1 MPQHRN
7 ILSKFKL
14 NYALRI
20 NKQNTGTRLIHGIS
34 NSQSGMNANRDG
46 LSQSGAGL
54 DASSEGMMYETY
66 SDTGPVADNDD
77 VYRIRFKKR
86 GMTKVKRL
94 LVRIRR
100 AWRALWVFIG
110 ELRSEKFSTDEKVRM
125 VVTLHR
131 WNKEDLEDYRRQREE
146 ERLFRIHRE
155 QAKLVGRQII
165 EVLTNLK
172 FSHFITKDDRVFV
185 KGRIKYHMVDVS
197 PYAYTYH
204 ILRVPHGVKKTD
216 MAQDW
221 VATEI
226 ASTIGKKIRHELDLN
241 GLRYTVEVG
250 STLSI
255 PNFTSFDEFERIPS
269 TMPPLAF
276 YAGQTVNGSNIY
288 RNLAD
293 APHMIVAGQTGGGKS
308 NLLNGIIC
316 GMLQRNDE
324 TVVKM
329 VLFDLKGGVEFDSFY
344 GVPHLWSFGD
354 DLDGIVEYPE
364 AILPALK
371 ALQDECQRRLAL
383 LKKAKVKNIGELNRG
398 KHPKNR
404 LPYLVGI
411 FDEYTTARKLAGAEV
426 ETLLSTIANLSR
438 AAGIHFIIGTQYPKA
453 EILSTL
459 ISVNFPWRLAFN
471 MTPAASSSVLGSWNA
486 SGLTPTGRAILQTS
500 DGEIMLQT
508 PRITESTIKQIVG
521 DAINKTSIARV
532 NTVDPK
538 ELIEWVRDTN
548 GSRMDQDSVWNHFK
562 DRITQSQMRNL
573 LQSMENNQFDVNG
586 IVYTVK
592 PGTNHSP
599 RRIERLDG
607 SQLAREAT
615 RNLQPAAET
624 PETVTRDVAEV
635 TEQENKDE

>member
-1 MPQHRN
+1 MPIRSP
-7 ILSKFKL
+7 LSKYKL
-14 NYALRI
+14 NYSLRI
-20 NKQNTGTRLIHGIS
+20 NKRNTGTRLIHGTT
-34 NSQSGMNANRDG
+34 NEQSGMSENLIGFDQHKAGIDG
-46 LSQSGAGL
+46 GNMGL
-54 DASSEGMMYETY
+54 DYETH

-77 VYRIRFKKR
+77 VYRVRFKKR
-86 GMTKVKRL
+86 GMTKLKRL

-100 AWRALWVFIG
+100 AWRALMVFVV
-110 ELRSEKFSTDEKVRM
+110 ELRSEKLTSDEKLLM
-125 VVTLHR
+125 VMRLRR
-131 WNKEDLEDYRRQREE
+131 WNKEDLEDHRRQREDA
-146 ERLFRIHRE
+146 RLFRLHRE
-155 QAKLVGRQII
+155 QAKLVGRQIVD
-165 EVLTNLK
+165 VLTNLK
-172 FSHFITKDDRVFV
+172 FSHFVMKDDRVYV
-185 KGRIKYHMVDVS
+185 KNRIKFHMVDIS

-204 ILRVPHGVKKTD
+204 IVKVPHGVKKTD

-255 PNFTSFDEFERIPS
+255 PNFASFDEFEKMPS

-276 YAGQTVNGSNIY
+276 YVGQTTNGMNVFRTLS
-288 RNLAD
+288 D

-316 GMLQRNDE
+316 GMIKRNDE
-324 TVVKM
+324 TVVKL

-344 GVPHLWSFGD
+344 GIPQLWAFD
-354 DLDGIVEYPE
+354 DDKDGIVEYPE
-364 AILPALK
+364 AIIPALEAIK
-371 ALQDECQRRLAL
+371 RECDRRLAL

-411 FDEYTTARKLAGAEV
+411 FDEYTTARKMAGEKV

-459 ISVNFPWRLAFN
+459 ISVNFPWRMAFN

-508 PRITESTIKQIVG
+508 PRITESTIKQIVE
-521 DAINKTSIARV
+521 DAKNKTNTATV

-538 ELIEWVRDTN
+538 ELIEWARDNT
-548 GSRMDQDSVWNHFK
+548 GTRFDQDSLWNQFK
-562 DRITQSQMRNL
+562 ERITIRQLRDL
-573 LQSMENNQFDVNG
+573 LQSMENQQFDING
-586 IVYTVK
+586 VLYTVK
-592 PGTNHSP
+592 PGSNHSP
-599 RRIERLDG
+599 RRIERVDG
-607 SQLAREAT
+607 SQLAGDAPRVLRPAP
-615 RNLQPAAET
+615 QP
-624 PETVTRDVAEV
+624 VTRDVAEV
-635 TEQENKDE
+635 TTIEQEN

>member
-1 MPQHRN
+1 MPLRSP
-7 ILSKFKL
+7 LSKYKL
-14 NYALRI
+14 NYSLRI
-20 NKQNTGTRLIHGIS
+20 NKRNTGTRLIHGTT
-34 NSQSGMNANRDG
+34 NEQSGMSENLIGFDQHKAGIDG
-46 LSQSGAGL
+46 GNMGL
-54 DASSEGMMYETY
+54 DYETH

-77 VYRIRFKKR
+77 VYRVRFKKR
-86 GMTKVKRL
+86 GMTKLKRL

-100 AWRALWVFIG
+100 AWRALMVFVV
-110 ELRSEKFSTDEKVRM
+110 ELRSEKLTSDEKLLM
-125 VVTLHR
+125 VIRLRR
-131 WNKEDLEDYRRQREE
+131 WNKEDLEDHRRQREDA
-146 ERLFRIHRE
+146 RLFRLHRE
-155 QAKLVGRQII
+155 QAKLVGRQIVD
-165 EVLTNLK
+165 VLTNLK
-172 FSHFITKDDRVFV
+172 FSHFVMKDDRVYV
-185 KGRIKYHMVDVS
+185 KNRIKFHMVDIS

-204 ILRVPHGVKKTD
+204 IVKVPHGVKKTD

-255 PNFTSFDEFERIPS
+255 PNFASFDEFEKMPS

-276 YAGQTVNGSNIY
+276 YVGQTTNGMNVFRTLS
-288 RNLAD
+288 D

-316 GMLQRNDE
+316 GMIKRNDE
-324 TVVKM
+324 TVVKL

-344 GVPHLWSFGD
+344 GIPQLWAFD
-354 DLDGIVEYPE
+354 DDKDGIVEYPE
-364 AILPALK
+364 AIIPALEAIK
-371 ALQDECQRRLAL
+371 RECDRRLAL

-411 FDEYTTARKLAGAEV
+411 FDEYTTARKMAGEKV

-459 ISVNFPWRLAFN
+459 ISVNFPWRMAFN

-508 PRITESTIKQIVG
+508 PRITESTIKQIVE
-521 DAINKTSIARV
+521 DAKNKTNTATV

-538 ELIEWVRDTN
+538 ELIEWARDNT
-548 GSRMDQDSVWNHFK
+548 GTRFDQDSLWNQFK
-562 DRITQSQMRNL
+562 ERITIRQLRDL
-573 LQSMENNQFDVNG
+573 LQSMENQQFDING
-586 IVYTVK
+586 VLYTVK
-592 PGTNHSP
+592 PGSNHSP
-599 RRIERLDG
+599 RRIERVDG
-607 SQLAREAT
+607 SQLAGDAPRVLRPAP
-615 RNLQPAAET
+615 QP
-624 PETVTRDVAEV
+624 VTRDVAEV
-635 TEQENKDE
+635 TPEKENPQ

>member
-1 MPQHRN
+1 MPIRSP
-7 ILSKFKL
+7 LSKYKL
-14 NYALRI
+14 NYSLRI
-20 NKQNTGTRLIHGIS
+20 NKRNTGTRLIHGTT
-34 NSQSGMNANRDG
+34 NEQSGMSENLIGFDQHKAGIDG
-46 LSQSGAGL
+46 GNMGL
-54 DASSEGMMYETY
+54 DYETH

-77 VYRIRFKKR
+77 VYRVRFKKR
-86 GMTKVKRL
+86 GMTKLKRL

-100 AWRALWVFIG
+100 AWRALMVFVV
-110 ELRSEKFSTDEKVRM
+110 ELRSEKLTGDEKLLM
-125 VVTLHR
+125 VIRLRR
-131 WNKEDLEDYRRQREE
+131 WNKEDLEDHRRQREDA
-146 ERLFRIHRE
+146 RLFRLHRE
-155 QAKLVGRQII
+155 QAKLVGRQIVD
-165 EVLTNLK
+165 VLTNLK
-172 FSHFITKDDRVFV
+172 FSHFVMKDDRVYV
-185 KGRIKYHMVDVS
+185 KNRIKFHMVDIS

-204 ILRVPHGVKKTD
+204 IVKVPHGVKKTD

-255 PNFTSFDEFERIPS
+255 PNFASFDEFEKMPS

-276 YAGQTVNGSNIY
+276 YVGQTTNGMNVFRTLS
-288 RNLAD
+288 D

-316 GMLQRNDE
+316 GMIKRNDE
-324 TVVKM
+324 TVVKL

-344 GVPHLWSFGD
+344 GIPQLWAFD
-354 DLDGIVEYPE
+354 DDKDGIVEYPE
-364 AILPALK
+364 AIIPALEAIK
-371 ALQDECQRRLAL
+371 RECDRRLAL

-411 FDEYTTARKLAGAEV
+411 FDEYTTARKMAGEKV

-459 ISVNFPWRLAFN
+459 ISVNFPWRMAFN

-508 PRITESTIKQIVG
+508 PRITESTIKQIVE
-521 DAINKTSIARV
+521 DAKNKTNTATV

-538 ELIEWVRDTN
+538 ELIEWARDNT
-548 GSRMDQDSVWNHFK
+548 GTRFDQDSLWNQFK
-562 DRITQSQMRNL
+562 ERITIRQLRDL
-573 LQSMENNQFDVNG
+573 LQSMENQQFDING
-586 IVYTVK
+586 VLYTVK
-592 PGTNHSP
+592 PGSNHSP
-599 RRIERLDG
+599 RRIERVDG
-607 SQLAREAT
+607 SQLAGDAPRVLRPAP
-615 RNLQPAAET
+615 QP
-624 PETVTRDVAEV
+624 VTRDVAEV
-635 TEQENKDE
+635 TPEKENPQ